1 MLIYETVPISNRFIY
16 MFLFHMTIYFIY
28 DNFICVHILHRYVTF
43 MNFYIWTIDLYSHVA
58 SDQIISSPMFSVS
71 RLMLVPTFVY
81 NVFSPVIVN

>member
-43 MNFYIWTIDLYSHVA
+43 MNFYILTIDLYSHVA